1 MEAAKNMVLAEG
13 LFMFCSY
20 HFLHKSRRKIN
31 EILNFTV
38 QRIFGRLI
46 CYIDLEK
53 ARPFVKDNYIV
64 LTTER
69 CSDLVEYHVHLQ
81 AI

>member
-1 MEAAKNMVLAEG
+1 M
-13 LFMFCSY
+13 
-20 HFLHKSRRKIN
+20 SRRKIK

-38 QRIFGRLI
+38 QRILRRVI

-53 ARPFVKDNYIV
+53 ARPFVKDICID

-69 CSDLVEYHVHLQ
+69 LSDLVEYHAHLQ